1 MCEDDRPRILGHAG
15 GDPVRACE
23 NTIEATRAG
32 LEASMEAV
40 HIDISISKD
49 KVPFLWRDHD
59 PRYVIIKLDNIF
71 QHNLYI
77 SWIL

>member
-23 NTIEATRAG
+23 NTVEATRAG
-32 LEASMEAV
+32 LEAGMEAV
-40 HIDISISKD
+40 HIDISLSKD

-59 PRYVIIKLDNIF
+59 PRYVKLYQGIVH
-71 QHNLYI
+71 QIEMH
-77 SWIL
+77 